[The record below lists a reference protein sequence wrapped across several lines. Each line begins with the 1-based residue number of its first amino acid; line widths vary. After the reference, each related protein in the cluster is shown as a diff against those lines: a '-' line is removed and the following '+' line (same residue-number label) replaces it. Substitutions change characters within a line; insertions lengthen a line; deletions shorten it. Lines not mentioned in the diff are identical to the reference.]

1 MKNLFK
7 WEMKQT
13 LSSKVFRGIGIA
25 LFAATVL
32 MTLLPLFDDVYT
44 GFDVFLHGC
53 NNFNSFVIFFIGIFT
68 AVHVTGAFE
77 ERRIQAVVM
86 AGNSRFSVLLAKL
99 ASFSLSVAAFGIV
112 TLTSCAV
119 LAFSV
124 KGIDGFD
131 GSFLSEVV
139 MRIAL
144 YPLVE
149 VSFSSV
155 CFFLSMMVKN
165 LGASVMVNLVA
176 LLGLNSLV
184 QPLIG
189 KEWAEGIIKYTPV
202 GQTFM
207 LLADASTKNLIV
219 SAAVS
224 LLGLAVTMVLSFVK
238 FRNEELK

>member
-1 MKNLFK
+1 
-7 WEMKQT
+7 
-13 LSSKVFRGIGIA
+13 
-25 LFAATVL
+25 
-32 MTLLPLFDDVYT
+32 
-44 GFDVFLHGC
+44 
-53 NNFNSFVIFFIGIFT
+53 
-68 AVHVTGAFE
+68 
-77 ERRIQAVVM
+77 
-86 AGNSRFSVLLAKL
+86 
-99 ASFSLSVAAFGIV
+99 
-112 TLTSCAV
+112 
-119 LAFSV
+119 
-124 KGIDGFD
+124 
-131 GSFLSEVV
+131 